1 MYVQLTDSMIQ
12 LNYNQ
17 PKERMRSITMT
28 QLGNIQKN
36 SVMRAIAEELR
47 KKGLIYD
54 QSISTLLIKD
64 EDLTYQPYLEL
75 DSIIDDEA
83 IFRLNEEFCADEVI
97 ASIESHLELRD
108 VLRFRALLEEIYGEP
123 ISSIVC
129 FSDLEELEIYKDH
142 AIMKQKID
150 ESLEELIRMT
160 REVSK

>member
-1 MYVQLTDSMIQ
+1 
-12 LNYNQ
+12 
-17 PKERMRSITMT
+17 MT

-75 DSIIDDEA
+75 DSIIDNEA
-83 IFRLNEEFCADEVI
+83 IFRMNEKFCEAEVI
-97 ASIESHLELRD
+97 ASIESRLELRD
-108 VLRFRALLEEIYGEP
+108 ALRFRALLEEIYEEP
-123 ISSIVC
+123 ISSIVS
-129 FSDLEELEIYKDH
+129 FSDLQELEIYKDR
-142 AIMKQKID
+142 AIMKQEID
-150 ESLEELIRMT
+150 ESLEELVRMT